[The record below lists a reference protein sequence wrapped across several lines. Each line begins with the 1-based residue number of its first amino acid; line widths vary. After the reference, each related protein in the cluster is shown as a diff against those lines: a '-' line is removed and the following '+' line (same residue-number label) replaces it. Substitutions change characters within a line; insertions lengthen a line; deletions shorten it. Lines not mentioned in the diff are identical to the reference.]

1 MPHNV
6 FLPFLPVWAEYLTAG
21 IALMILLI
29 SAGIAIGK
37 TGRNPA
43 WALLLLF
50 PWVQI
55 ILFWVW
61 AYTRWPARDRC

>member
-1 MPHNV
+1 MNE
-6 FLPFLPVWAEYLTAG
+6 FGLLPFLPMWAEYLVAG
-21 IALMILLI
+21 IALMIMLI
-29 SAGIAIGK
+29 AGGIAIGK

-55 ILFWVW
+55 IAFWMW
-61 AYTRWPARDRC
+61 AYCKWPARDE